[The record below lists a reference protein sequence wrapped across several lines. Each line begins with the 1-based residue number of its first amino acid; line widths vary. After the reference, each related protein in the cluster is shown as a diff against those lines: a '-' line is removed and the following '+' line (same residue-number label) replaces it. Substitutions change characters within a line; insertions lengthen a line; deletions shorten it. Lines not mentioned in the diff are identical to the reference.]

1 MSSRSA
7 ARRHQDELGAVL
19 AVHADRPGP
28 LVVGAVVAVWAIFSA
43 LTLLAPGET
52 PVLALAPTVIFALLA
67 VLLLIAISGERLV
80 VCERGLLIGSVA
92 LWMRPSVIRYEQ
104 IVPGSIAPVTGAH
117 RYSRE
122 TGTGGMPQSTVR
134 RSLWTRRG
142 VHLVGPSPAEARR
155 KKSALAALQDPP
167 PRSIDGRW
175 VWFAGVG
182 STAPQQVTA
191 QIARAAGE
199 AGAADLARATAEA
212 QVRELSGDPADASR
226 HLPGLP

>member
-1 MSSRSA
+1 MSARSA

-19 AVHADRPGP
+19 AVHHDRPGP
-28 LVVGAVVAVWAIFSA
+28 VVIGAVVLVWAIFSA
-43 LTLLAPGET
+43 LTLIAPGET
-52 PVLALAPTVIFALLA
+52 PVLALAPSVLFA
-67 VLLLIAISGERLV
+67 VLGIVLLVAISGERLV
-80 VCERGLLIGSVA
+80 VCERGLLVGSVA
-92 LWMRPSVIRYEQ
+92 LWMRPSVVRYDQ
-104 IVPGSIAPVTGAH
+104 IVPGSIAPVTGAQ

-142 VHLVGPSPAEARR
+142 VHFVGPSASEARR
-155 KKSALAALQDPP
+155 KKSVLAALQDPP

-191 QIARAAGE
+191 QIAGAAE
-199 AGAADLARATAEA
+199 AAGAADLARATAAAE
-212 QVRELSGDPADASR
+212 VRELSGDPADASR